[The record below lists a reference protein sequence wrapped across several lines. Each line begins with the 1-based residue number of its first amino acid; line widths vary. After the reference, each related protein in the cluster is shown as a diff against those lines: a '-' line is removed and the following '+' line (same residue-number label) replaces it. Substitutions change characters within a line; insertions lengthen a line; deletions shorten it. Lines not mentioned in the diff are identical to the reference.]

1 MKTQPRLRD
10 ILDYVPVASR
20 FGTSGVRALVKDLT
34 DLEVYS
40 LTLGTLRYLEDIGKL
55 QVGAVPRESLR
66 IPIGGDLRPSTPRI
80 LGATA
85 RAVLDAGYQVDY
97 VGSLPTPALTFYAL
111 EQRVMSFMCTGSHIP
126 ADRNGQKANRCDG
139 EVLKSDEPGIVAA
152 VEAVRQQEYRRP
164 AAASIFDSAGMLR
177 LKQRPVL
184 PPVNPAAEQRY
195 LERYRRVFPR
205 NGLQGKRI
213 LFYEYAA
220 VGRELLPRILTLT
233 GAEVIRVGRSDTFI
247 PIDTEAIS
255 PAHLRMLAELAA
267 EQQALHGRIDAIVS
281 TDGDSD
287 RPLIVGVRAADD
299 PARPALRFFPGDLV
313 GTVVADYLKVDAVSV
328 PISANPGVHEHFMGK
343 GLTTTKTRI
352 GSPFVITAMQEAL
365 AQGKQGVVG
374 WEANGGFLVGS
385 ELSLN
390 GGVLHALPTRDAIL
404 PILAVLYAAAEQ
416 GSTLSECFDHLP
428 RWYGRADLIDDFPQD
443 TSRKILAYFRPPDET
458 VQWLEFQHDRILLRD
473 LTEATIGEWSLSDA
487 EGQAF
492 DRKRQVLEGIFTPAR
507 GFGELVRINVQDG
520 IRCFFRNGDIA
531 HIRPSGNAPQLRI
544 YAHSRIQA
552 RADEIAAMAVAEP
565 DGMLRDLQGF
575 IESDLP
581 AGRGRAKTSHPQEDL

>member
-1 MKTQPRLRD
+1 MNSQPQLCD
-10 ILDYVPVASR
+10 ILGYTPVVSR
-20 FGTSGVRALVKDLT
+20 FGTSGVRALVTDLT

-55 QVGAVPRESLR
+55 RVGAVPCGSLR
-66 IPIGGDLRPSTPRI
+66 IPIAGDLRPSTPRI

-111 EQRVMSFMCTGSHIP
+111 EQGVTSFMCTGSHIP

-152 VEAVRQQEYRRP
+152 VEAVRQQEYRCP
-164 AAASIFDSAGMLR
+164 AAASLFDAKGML
-177 LKQRPVL
+177 KPEQRPVL
-184 PPVNPAAEQRY
+184 PPVNPVAEQGY

-220 VGRELLPRILTLT
+220 VGRDLLPRILVHT
-233 GAEVIRVGRSDTFI
+233 GAEVIRVGRSDTFV

-255 PAHLRMLAELAA
+255 PAHLRMLADLVA
-267 EQQALHGRIDAIVS
+267 EQQARHGRIDAVVS

-287 RPLIVGVRAADD
+287 RPLIVGVSASDD
-299 PARPALRFFPGDLV
+299 PTRPALRFFPGDLA
-313 GTVVADYLKVDAVSV
+313 GAVVADYLEADAVSV
-328 PISANPGVHEHFMGK
+328 PISANPSVHEHFMGK
-343 GLTTTKTRI
+343 GLITTKTRI
-352 GSPFVITAMQEAL
+352 GSPFVIEAMQEAL
-365 AQGKQGVVG
+365 AQGRQRVVG

-385 ELSLN
+385 GLSLN
-390 GGVLHALPTRDAIL
+390 GDVLHALPTRDAIL
-404 PILAVLYAAAEQ
+404 PILAVMYAAAEP
-416 GSTLSECFDHLP
+416 GATLSECFDRLP
-428 RWYGRADLIDDFPQD
+428 QWYGRADLIDDFPQD
-443 TSRKILAYFRPPDET
+443 TSRKILAYFRPPDGA
-458 VQWLEFQHDRILLRD
+458 VQWLEFRRDRVLLRD
-473 LTEATIGEWSLSDA
+473 LTEATIGEWSSSDP

-492 DRKRQVLEGIFTPAR
+492 DQKRQVLEGIFTPAR
-507 GFGELVRINVQDG
+507 GFGELARINVQDG
-520 IRCFFRNGDIA
+520 IRCFFHNGDIA

-544 YAHSRIQA
+544 YAHSRTQA

-565 DGMLRDLQGF
+565 DGMLRDLQRF
-575 IESDLP
+575 IESDTRHGKL
-581 AGRGRAKTSHPQEDL
+581 